1 MIHTINKFTLLSL
14 FIFTGCGIYKPY
26 SSNDVSD
33 IASYGDKYVTDDT
46 LSIASMGW
54 RELFTDSYLQQLID
68 EGLKHNTDLQTA
80 RWRIVEAEASLKTT
94 RQAYIPTFVLSPN
107 GNVSSFDKSKAA
119 WSYTVPLSATW
130 ETDLFGKLTN
140 AKRQAKA
147 ALEQSNAYKQAVQT
161 GLVSS
166 IANQYYSLLMLDK
179 QYGLAEATLKNYK
192 ESVRTIKAMKKA
204 GMSNEVA
211 VAQLEAA
218 HYAVATSME
227 DIKRSIDEIE
237 NALSTLTGQPLHHIQ
252 RGTLDTQLF
261 PDTLKAGI
269 PVRMLTQR
277 PDVKAAEN
285 ALAQAYYG
293 KQIARAAF
301 YPSLTLGGTAGWTN
315 SLGSIIV
322 NPGKLLLSAT
332 GSLVQPIFQG
342 GKIKAGMKI
351 AQAQYE
357 EAQLAFKQSILSAGE
372 EVNNALTLYQTA
384 QKKKESRTLQIAAL
398 QKAFEKSKLLMQHS
412 PNTYLDVLT
421 AQQSLLAAQ
430 QSQATDQF
438 ESIQGIVNLY
448 HALGGGTQ

>member
-68 EGLKHNTDLQTA
+68 EALKHNTDLQTA

-218 HYAVATSME
+218 QYAVATSME

-252 RGTLDTQLF
+252 RGTLDVQSF

-384 QKKKESRTLQIAAL
+384 QKKKESRALQIDAL